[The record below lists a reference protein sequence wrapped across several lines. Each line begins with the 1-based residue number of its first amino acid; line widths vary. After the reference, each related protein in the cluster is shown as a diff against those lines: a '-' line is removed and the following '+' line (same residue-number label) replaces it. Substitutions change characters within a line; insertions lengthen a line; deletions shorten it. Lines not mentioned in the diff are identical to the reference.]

1 MTMRHYEVVFLAH
14 PDQSEQVPAMIDRY
28 RSLIEEGGGVI
39 HRLEDWGRRQLA
51 YPIDK
56 VYKAHYVLMN
66 IECGQETLEQLNS
79 AFRFNDA
86 IIRDLIFRKN
96 QAETEPSLLAKSKE
110 QEDEGY
116 GARKAAQAAE
126 PGAEEQPAPAP
137 VSEDAAEPD
146 AETVAETDAEAVAEP
161 ETGDAVGAGAEDA
174 AEPGAGDAAEPG
186 AVDAAEPGAED
197 AAEPGAGDAG
207 EPEAGD
213 AAEPEAEDAAKPS
226 TELAA
231 DPAPAAEDDNA
242 AGAENTAA
250 PASPEAGEEGE
261 GEDEKKPA

>member
-1 MTMRHYEVVFLAH
+1 MRHYEVVFLAH

-110 QEDEGY
+110 QEEEGY
-116 GARKAAQAAE
+116 GARKAAQAAA

-146 AETVAETDAEAVAEP
+146 AEN
-161 ETGDAVGAGAEDA
+161 
-174 AEPGAGDAAEPG
+174 
-186 AVDAAEPGAED
+186 
-197 AAEPGAGDAG
+197 
-207 EPEAGD
+207 
-213 AAEPEAEDAAKPS
+213 
-226 TELAA
+226 AA
-231 DPAPAAEDDNA
+231 DPAPAAEDDSA
-242 AGAENTAA
+242 PDAA
-250 PASPEAGEEGE
+250 PPAASPEAGEEGE
-261 GEDEKKPA
+261 GEGEGEKKPA